1 MNWSD
6 AEKKEK
12 RHQEDLDRLR
22 SFRPMDDTF
31 MRGLFKENLPLAE
44 LVLRI
49 ITGKPDLI
57 LTKCETQADMK
68 RVTGA
73 RSICLDAYA
82 TDSAGK
88 KYDIEVQRA
97 DNGADPHRARY
108 HSSVMDVENLDEKQD
123 YKELPDTYIIFITE
137 NDYYKAG
144 EPVYTIQN
152 MNLTLNRPF
161 NDGAHILY
169 VNGEYRDD
177 SEIGRLMHDFNCTS
191 ADEMN
196 FELLAER
203 TRYLKENPKGVSEMC
218 KVMEDLRVESYTEGR
233 EEQARMMAQKLYRK
247 GYSIEEIADMV
258 EYSTEKVEEWLTPKA
273 GLNRRKSARVSQRK
287 NTISGRFCVVINS

>member
-12 RHQEDLDRLR
+12 QHQEDLDRLR

-123 YKELPDTYIIFITE
+123 YKELPDTYVIFITE

-218 KVMEDLRVESYTEGR
+218 KVMEDLRDESYAEGHAEGR
-233 EEQARMMAQKLYRK
+233 EEQAQMTAKNLYEQGLTVK
-247 GYSIEEIADMV
+247 QIARAIGFSMETV
-258 EYSTEKVEEWLTPKA
+258 EKWLTQKA
-273 GLNRRKSARVSQRK
+273 G
-287 NTISGRFCVVINS
+287 

>member
-123 YKELPDTYIIFITE
+123 YKELPDTYVIFITE

-218 KVMEDLRVESYTEGR
+218 KVMEDLRVESYAEGRAEGYAEGR
-233 EEQARMMAQKLYRK
+233 EEQAQMTAKNLYEQGLTVK
-247 GYSIEEIADMV
+247 QIARAIGFSMDTV
-258 EYSTEKVEEWLTPKA
+258 EKWLTQKA
-273 GLNRRKSARVSQRK
+273 G
-287 NTISGRFCVVINS
+287 